1 MIRNDTRLVN
11 RISILRWAIPLLVS
25 GVGVG
30 YMVFD
35 HFVVDG
41 RRLSAPYVFSSILIF
56 GLVGPIFAW
65 VTLDWAARAARAEAT
80 AQTEMRQQFEAM
92 RALHDISLVVTSRLE
107 TREVLAAILAQ
118 AVRLLQAQASSLSL
132 YDPSTGQVRLIAVH
146 NLPAEYEGMSLRLS
160 EGAIGRVVQTGKPL
174 IVNDYR
180 HWEGRYPPFE
190 SSSFDAMVSAP
201 LCWNGH
207 VFGVLNVMDR
217 AEQRSF
223 DQQDLQRLI
232 LFADFASI
240 AFKNAELYAQVVK
253 LGESLEQKVEARTE
267 ELAGAKEEL
276 TRKAEQLQRVL
287 ADTVRIQEQE
297 RDRIARDLHDG
308 SNQLIT
314 GATYEIQA
322 ARESL
327 LRGGQD
333 TSLRKLEKAKAL
345 LRRLADEN
353 RRIIFDL
360 RPPILNVQGLVPAL
374 RWMTDMFRR
383 QHHIP
388 CSFRVTGEPVRL
400 LPTAETAIYRIVQ
413 ESLNNASAHAQAKR
427 ILVAATFAPTRV
439 SIVVEDDGLGFDT
452 DRVAGP
458 AAGHIGL
465 IGMKERAQSINGQL
479 TVESLPGRGTRI
491 TLVLPL
497 ACETGPNGERAF
509 YPETHD
515 ANVSQSTA

>member
-25 GVGVG
+25 GVGLG

-35 HFVVDG
+35 HYVVDG

-65 VTLDWAARAARAEAT
+65 VTLDWAERAARAEAT
-80 AQTEMRQQFEAM
+80 AQMEMRQQFEAM
-92 RALHDISLVVTSRLE
+92 RVLHDISLVVTSRLE

-118 AVRLLQAQASSLSL
+118 GVRLLQAKASSLSL

-190 SSSFDAMVSAP
+190 SSSYDAIISAP
-201 LCWNGH
+201 LRWNDQ
-207 VFGVLNVMDR
+207 VFAVLNVMDR
-217 AEQRSF
+217 AEQHRF
-223 DQQDLQRLI
+223 DKQDLQRLI
-232 LFADFASI
+232 LFVDFASI

-253 LGESLEQKVEARTE
+253 LGESLEQKVEERTG

-276 TRKAEQLQRVL
+276 TRKAEQLQQAL
-287 ADTVRIQEQE
+287 AETVRIQEQE

-322 ARESL
+322 ALESL
-327 LRGGQD
+327 LRGGQE
-333 TSLRKLEKAKAL
+333 TALHKLEKAKAL
-345 LRRLADEN
+345 LRRLAEEN

-374 RWMTDMFRR
+374 RWLADMFRR

-388 CSFRVTGEPVRL
+388 CSFRVTGKPARL

-413 ESLNNASAHAQAKR
+413 ESLNNASAHAQAKHV
-427 ILVAATFAPTRV
+427 LVAATFAATGV
-439 SIVVEDDGLGFDT
+439 CIVVEDDGLGFET
-452 DRVAGP
+452 DRVAGVV
-458 AAGHIGL
+458 AGHMGL
-465 IGMKERAQSINGQL
+465 IGMHERAQSINGQL
-479 TVESLPGRGTRI
+479 TVESLPGHGTRI

-497 ACETGPNGERAF
+497 EGGPSPSQELALNR
-509 YPETHD
+509 ETHD
-515 ANVSQSTA
+515 ANFSQSTA